1 VRDSR
6 ETALAFWSRVRAD
19 HQFKDVRMIGENTSH
34 VRAIGRVTASRGEV
48 RTYPAE
54 YAWKRIGGDFFHDEA
69 HACRRRNADAST
81 TSRRAAMNVQSPRGV
96 LSVEEGRL
104 DLDKPAK
111 PRLRAHPKGGLARS
125 HHPKREA
132 YQERARGSQ
141 ERVSRTAGALT
152 PRSRRYAHADR
163 GHVRRNR

>member
-1 VRDSR
+1 VRDAR

-48 RTYPAE
+48 RTHPAE
-54 YAWKRIGGDFFHDEA
+54 YAWERIGGDFMT
-69 HACRRRNADAST
+69 RRMRVGAGTPNAST

-152 PRSRRYAHADR
+152 PRSRRYALADR